1 MPETRYNSFA
11 SEAMKVKDARKP
23 TFRNMWNIENKDDWK
38 EFNNMIA
45 INNNKQQI
53 SQERYEEAE
62 KKE

>member
-1 MPETRYNSFA
+1 
-11 SEAMKVKDARKP
+11 MKVKDARKP